1 MFLVEE
7 KVVAYM
13 KVGDEVKIEKDESLL
28 LNDCSTDLEEDCL
41 KCISLR
47 TI

>member
-7 KVVAYM
+7 KVAPDI
-13 KVGDEVKIEKDESLL
+13 KVEDEVKIEKDESLVL
-28 LNDCSTDLEEDCL
+28 DDCNMDLEEDCL
-41 KCISLR
+41 KCISLK